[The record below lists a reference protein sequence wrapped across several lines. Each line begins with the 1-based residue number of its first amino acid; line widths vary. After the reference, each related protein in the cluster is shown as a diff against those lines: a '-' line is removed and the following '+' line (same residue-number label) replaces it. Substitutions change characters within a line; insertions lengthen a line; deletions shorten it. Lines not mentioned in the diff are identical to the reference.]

1 MHDTG
6 SSDFEEF
13 SPILTHGNSEISLL
27 TVDDGITLEYDDSV
41 ILTYTPQTTNLTDLI
56 ASAGEFVRDNA
67 TLIIT
72 DNDSELSC
80 SAAACV
86 HNCSV
91 FCSGLEIY
99 FEESEYTVR
108 EDEAG
113 VTPVHLKLRKTQNP
127 FVLTLRPM
135 SIDDAESV
143 FNVGNFIN
151 SDTIMEYSRATPG
164 MDYMTAEHYIIRYCG
179 YLWFAGLDFREE
191 SFTGL
196 VPATEDDS
204 GIFSTLPMPYG
215 FRIRIHDDQ
224 TNENEQSFALFARIG
239 IDVKADV
246 ACFWRQASD
255 TDCFGRVGAT
265 KITIIDN
272 DSECPC

>member
-1 MHDTG
+1 MTADSGQRAISMLAAAVIFTALLKYGRCSSQECFPQPNCQGESFPTANANDCCVWTEEGASFSDGGHCSVPQCIVHGFQSVTYVVNEGERLDTRFG
-6 SSDFEEF
+6 LNVKGITRFPRLLLTGILTAVPHTARSSDFEEF

-72 DNDSELSC
+72 DNDR
-80 SAAACV
+80 
-86 HNCSV
+86 
-91 FCSGLEIY
+91 LEIY

-164 MDYMTAEHYIIRYCG
+164 MD
-179 YLWFAGLDFREE
+179 
-191 SFTGL
+191 
-196 VPATEDDS
+196 
-204 GIFSTLPMPYG
+204 
-215 FRIRIHDDQ
+215 
-224 TNENEQSFALFARIG
+224 
-239 IDVKADV
+239 
-246 ACFWRQASD
+246 
-255 TDCFGRVGAT
+255 
-265 KITIIDN
+265 
-272 DSECPC
+272 